1 MYFFYNKNG
10 INFLNFLDF
19 RLLIIVEDWRLLN
32 FFLKFIIY
40 VRKDIDFIEGY
51 FRVILFVVVIVFF
64 IVSIIISVF
73 VCVVI
78 RLLLFLRVCFVIV
91 IIVFVCK
98 IMIK

>member
-1 MYFFYNKNG
+1 MNLKN
-10 INFLNFLDF
+10 LDYLE
-19 RLLIIVEDWRLLN
+19 LLDSIEDWRLLN